1 RVFFSFFFFCV
12 WSEGRKTRMTDWV
25 DLGLGSIGGALVSE
39 ALKLVIEEAKKYKS
53 FKPLS
58 KDLVST
64 MERLLPLTKKIDS
77 MQNELDLGSGELK
90 QLRETIEKARVLVLK
105 FPSVRFYEKSNYTRK
120 IVEINEDLAKFCDI
134 DLQLLQYR
142 NQLTLLG
149 VAGNLVDKVDG
160 LSKRMDGLMS
170 VPVPV
175 FRDLCSVPKLD
186 KVVVGLDWPLMELKK
201 RLLDDAVVSLVV
213 SAPPGCGKTTLA
225 NQLCH
230 DADVIGHFK
239 HIFFNVV
246 SSTPN
251 FRVIVQN
258 LLQHSG
264 YAPHTFEN
272 DSQATVGLRK
282 LLEEL
287 REDGPILLV
296 LDDVWRGAE
305 SLLQKFRINLPDYK
319 ILVTSLFDFPSFG
332 YNYRLKPLENEDAK
346 ALLIQW
352 ASRPHNT
359 SQAEYEDLLQKILK
373 RCNGFPIVIEVVG
386 VSLKGR
392 SLNTW
397 KGQVESWSQGET
409 ILDSPSQPTVL
420 ECLQPSF
427 NALEPNLK
435 ECFLDMGSF
444 LEDQKIRASVIIDI
458 WMELYGK
465 NSSIL
470 CMKYLEDLASQN
482 LLKLVPLGNETEDG
496 FYNEFLV
503 TQHDILRE
511 LAIRQSELEAILE
524 RKRLNLEIKEDT
536 FPDWCLNAPR
546 NTVVNASLLSI
557 STDDL
562 FSSNW
567 VETDCPNV
575 EALVLNLSSSDYAL
589 PSFIAGMRKLKVL
602 TITNHGFYPAR
613 LRNFSCLSLLP
624 NLKRIRLEKV
634 SVTLLDI
641 PRLQLASLKKLSLVM
656 CSFGEVFYDSEEID
670 VSKALPSLQE
680 IDIDYCYD
688 LYELPYWVSEVVS
701 LKTLSITNCNKLTVL
716 PEAIGNLSKLE
727 VLRVSSCIN
736 LSELPETT
744 DRLSNLRFLDISHC
758 LGLRKLPLEI
768 GKLEKLKKI
777 SMRKCWRCE
786 LPDSVRDLEDL
797 EVKCEEE
804 TRLVLWERLMPK
816 MRNLRVHEEETEH
829 NLNLL
834 QMF

>member
-1 RVFFSFFFFCV
+1 
-12 WSEGRKTRMTDWV
+12 MNDWV
-25 DLGLGSIGGALVSE
+25 SLGLGSIGGALVSE
-39 ALKLVIEEAKKYKS
+39 ALKFVIEEAKKFKS

-58 KDLVST
+58 KDLAET
-64 MERLLPLTKKIDS
+64 MERLLPLTREIDS
-77 MQNELDLGSGELK
+77 MQNKLDLSSGELK
-90 QLRETIEKARVLVLK
+90 KLMETIEKAYILVCKLRDD
-105 FPSVRFYEKSNYTRK
+105 PVWFYEKSLYARD
-120 IVEINEDLAKFCDI
+120 IEDINGEMTKFCGI
-134 DLQLLQYR
+134 DLQVLQYR
-142 NQLTLLG
+142 NQLKLLG
-149 VAGNLVDKVDG
+149 VADHLVDMVYSLGK
-160 LSKRMDGLMS
+160 KMDGLTMS
-170 VPVPV
+170 LVPASV

-186 KVVVGLDWPLMELKK
+186 KALVGLAWPLMELKK
-201 RLLDDAVVSLVV
+201 RLFDDSVVNLVV
-213 SAPPGCGKTTLA
+213 SAPPGCGKTTLVT
-225 NQLCH
+225 QLCH
-230 DADVIGHFK
+230 EADVKGHFK
-239 HIFFNVV
+239 HILFNVV

-251 FRVIVQN
+251 FSAIVQN
-258 LLQHSG
+258 LLQHNG
-264 YAPHTFEN
+264 YAPHTFDNE
-272 DSQATVGLRK
+272 SQAAVGLWTLLVKLRK
-282 LLEEL
+282 
-287 REDGPILLV
+287 DGPILLV

-305 SLLQKFRINLPDYK
+305 LLLQKFRINLPDYK
-319 ILVTSLFDFPSFG
+319 ILVTSRFDFPSFG
-332 YNYRLKPLENEDAK
+332 YNYHLKPLEDGDAR

-352 ASRPHNT
+352 ASRPDKT
-359 SQAEYEDLLQKILK
+359 SDKEYEDLLQKILK

-386 VSLKGR
+386 VSLNGR
-392 SLNTW
+392 SLTTW
-397 KGQVESWSQGET
+397 KGQVESWTLGET

-427 NALEPNLK
+427 DALVPNLK

-444 LEDQKIRASVIIDI
+444 LEDQRIRASVIIDI

-465 NSSIL
+465 SSSIL

-511 LAIRQSELEAILE
+511 LAIHQSESEAILE
-524 RKRLNLEIKEDT
+524 RKRLNLEIREDT
-536 FPDWCLNAPR
+536 FPDWCLNGP
-546 NTVVNASLLSI
+546 VVNASLLSI
-557 STDDL
+557 STDDS

-567 VETDCPNV
+567 VKVDCPSV
-575 EALVLNLSSSDYAL
+575 EALVLNLSSLDYAL

-602 TITNHGFYPAR
+602 TITNHGFYPAS
-613 LRNFSCLSLLP
+613 LRNFSCLRLLP

-641 PRLQLASLKKLSLVM
+641 VQLNLRSLKKLSLVM
-656 CSFGEVFYDSEEID
+656 CSFGEVYYDTEEVD

-688 LYELPYWVSEVVS
+688 LDELPYWVCEVVS
-701 LKTLSITNCNKLTVL
+701 LKTLSITNCNKLTLL
-716 PEAIGNLSKLE
+716 PEAIGNLHKLE

-736 LSELPETT
+736 LSELPEKT

-768 GKLEKLKKI
+768 GKLQKLKKI

-786 LPDSVRDLEDL
+786 LPDSVKDLEDL

-804 TRLVLWERLMPK
+804 TRLILWERLKPK

>member
-1 RVFFSFFFFCV
+1 
-12 WSEGRKTRMTDWV
+12 MNDWV
-25 DLGLGSIGGALVSE
+25 SLGLGSIGGALVSGV
-39 ALKLVIEEAKKYKS
+39 LKLIIEEAKKYKS

-58 KDLVST
+58 KDLAET
-64 MERLLPLTKKIDS
+64 MERLLPLTKEIDS

-90 QLRETIEKARVLVLK
+90 KLMETIKKAYVLVLK
-105 FPSVRFYEKSNYTRK
+105 LKDDDVWFFEKSKYAR
-120 IVEINEDLAKFCDI
+120 EIEDINKDMTKFCDI
-134 DLQLLQYR
+134 TLQVLQYR
-142 NQLTLLG
+142 NQLKLLNLG
-149 VAGNLVDKVDG
+149 GNVVDMVYGLGKKIDG
-160 LSKRMDGLMS
+160 LS

-175 FRDLCSVPKLD
+175 FKDLCSVPKLN
-186 KVVVGLDWPLMELKK
+186 KAPVGFAWPLMELKK
-201 RLLDDAVVSLVV
+201 RLLDDAVVNLVV

-225 NQLCH
+225 TQLCH
-230 DADVIGHFK
+230 DADVKGHFK
-239 HIFFNVV
+239 HILFNVV

-251 FRVIVQN
+251 FKVIVQN
-258 LLQHSG
+258 LLQHNG
-264 YAPHTFEN
+264 YYPPHTFDN
-272 DSQATVGLRK
+272 DSQATVGLWT
-282 LLEEL
+282 LLEKL
-287 REDGPILLV
+287 REAGPILLV

-305 SLLQKFRINLPDYK
+305 LLLQKFRINLPDYK
-319 ILVTSLFDFPSFG
+319 ILVTSRFDFPSFG
-332 YNYRLKPLENEDAK
+332 YKYHLEPLGDGDAR

-352 ASRPHNT
+352 ASRPNNT
-359 SQAEYEDLLQKILK
+359 SDKEYELLLQKIVK

-386 VSLKGR
+386 VSLNGQT
-392 SLNTW
+392 LTTW

-409 ILDSPSQPTVL
+409 VLDIPSQPTVL

-427 NALEPNLK
+427 NALVPNLK

-465 NSSIL
+465 SSSIL
-470 CMKYLEDLASQN
+470 CKKYLEDLASQN

-524 RKRLNLEIKEDT
+524 RKRLNLEIREDT
-536 FPDWCLNAPR
+536 FPDWCLKGP
-546 NTVVNASLLSI
+546 VVNASLLSI

-567 VETDCPNV
+567 VEIDCPSV
-575 EALVLNLSSSDYAL
+575 EVLVLHLSSSDYAL

-613 LRNFSCLSLLP
+613 LSNFSCLSLLP

-634 SVTLLDI
+634 SVTLLDM
-641 PRLQLASLKKLSLVM
+641 PQLKLRSLKKLSLVM
-656 CSFGEVFYDSEEID
+656 CSFGDVFYDCEDID
-670 VSKALPSLQE
+670 VSKSLPSLQE

-688 LYELPYWVSEVVS
+688 LDELPYWVCEVVS

-716 PEAIGNLSKLE
+716 SEAIGNLSKLE

-744 DRLSNLRFLDISHC
+744 DKLSNLRFLDISHC
-758 LGLRKLPLEI
+758 LGLRKLPLKI
-768 GKLEKLKKI
+768 GKLQKLKRI

-804 TRLVLWERLMPK
+804 TRSMLWERLMPK
-816 MRNLRVHEEETEH
+816 MRNLIVHEEETEH